1 MTTKH
6 RSSEAPKAAASVRL
20 CDFIGCGEPAK
31 VRVTP
36 ERGPA
41 CYACEGHEERAVV
54 ESGSGFVQ
62 EI

>member
-1 MTTKH
+1 MK
-6 RSSEAPKAAASVRL
+6 SQPSEAQKSSVAVRL
-20 CDFIGCGEPAK
+20 CDFIGCGEPAT

-41 CYACEGHEERAVV
+41 FYACEGHEERAIV
-54 ESGSGFVQ
+54 ESGSGFVE